1 MGANEIVLTLFF
13 IFAGAAVLST
23 VALFTR
29 QSLLVAYMLL
39 GILLGPWGL
48 GAWGLSPVG
57 DHEAVQKVGEVGIV
71 FLMFLLGLHLQ
82 PQNLYHMLKKTLWV
96 SFASSIVFLAI
107 GYLVGRLFGY
117 NSIESLVIGLSMM
130 FSSTIIGL
138 KLLPTTILHH
148 QHTGEL
154 MISILLMQDLIA
166 IIVLLLM
173 HGASVGALHWQDLTL
188 TALALPAFVIFGF
201 VVERYVLIRL
211 FTKFDRIQ
219 EYMFLLSLAWCL
231 GMAEL
236 ANMIGLSYEI
246 GAFIAGVSIA
256 CSIISQYI
264 AESLKPLRDFFLVMF
279 FFSVGAS
286 FNLDFVRMIYIPAI
300 LLAVL
305 LLVIKPITYRLLL
318 GSVSETKQVA
328 WEVGVRLGQSSEFS
342 LLVGYLAFSSEIIG
356 QSASN
361 LIQAATMFTFV
372 VSSYLVV
379 MRYPTPMGT
388 TALLRRD

>member
-1 MGANEIVLTLFF
+1 MAANEIVLTLFF

-39 GILLGPWGL
+39 GVLLGPWGL

-57 DHEAVQKVGEVGIV
+57 DQEAVQKVGEVGIV

-96 SFASSIVFLAI
+96 SLVSSVVFLAI
-107 GYLVGRLFGY
+107 GYAVGQLFGY
-117 NSIESLVIGLSMM
+117 NMMESLVIGLSMM

-138 KLLPTTILHH
+138 KLLPTTVLHH
-148 QHTGEL
+148 QHTGEV
-154 MISILLMQDLIA
+154 MISVLLMQDLIA
-166 IIVLLLM
+166 ILVLLLM
-173 HGASVGALHWQDLTL
+173 HGASAGTFRWHDLTI

-201 VVERYVLIRL
+201 LFERFILIRL
-211 FTKFDRIQ
+211 FAKFDRVR
-219 EYMFLLSLAWCL
+219 EYMFLVSLAWCL

-256 CSIISQYI
+256 SSPISQYI

-286 FNLDFVRMIYIPAI
+286 FNLDYVKMIYIPAA

-305 LLVIKPITYRLLL
+305 LLILKPLTYRILL
-318 GSVSETKQVA
+318 GSVSETNQVA

-342 LLVGYLAFSSEIIG
+342 LLVGYLALSSEIIG

-372 VSSYLVV
+372 VSSYFIVL
-379 MRYPTPMGT
+379 RYPTPMGT
-388 TALLRRD
+388 TDLMRRD